1 MKMRITLIVSLF
13 LSLLLANVVLAQQ
26 SYNYE
31 EMTQEQYNA
40 LLAEWQKRLDA
51 AKKGIAEEEAK
62 IEQLKKEYDNLQ
74 AQIDQTW
81 NEIFTLAGQNKEQ
94 YDAYNSKLSQLRD
107 EARAF
112 LNLSPEEIYS
122 KSNELDSLQAKLDK
136 CKQNP
141 FSAMSGPSALINE
154 IQSLIDQAKE
164 KAKTAVP
171 PTYTVMKGDYLWK
184 IAGKDDIY
192 GNPHAWWRIYTSN
205 LDQIKN
211 PDLIYPN
218 QVLAIPRA
226 IGPNEHLVQKGE
238 FLSKIAGYPN
248 VYGDS
253 FKWQKL
259 YEANKSFITDPN
271 LIYPYQVLKI
281 AR

>member
-1 MKMRITLIVSLF
+1 MKIRLLIVLSLF
-13 LSLLLANVVLAQQ
+13 LSLILANVVLAQN

-40 LLAEWQKRLDA
+40 LLSEWQQRLDA

-62 IEQLKKEYDNLQ
+62 IEKLKKEYDALQ
-74 AQIDQTW
+74 AEIDQTW
-81 NEIFTLAGQNKEQ
+81 QDILQIAESN
-94 YDAYNSKLSQLRD
+94 DAAYQAYKGNLEQLRD
-107 EARAF
+107 DVRAF

-122 KSNELDSLQAKLDK
+122 KSDELKALEDRLAELKKD
-136 CKQNP
+136 P
-141 FSAMSGPSALINE
+141 FSSLAEQQKLVNE
-154 IQSLIDQAKE
+154 IESLIAQAKE

-184 IAGKDDIY
+184 IAGKEDIY
-192 GNPHAWWRIYTSN
+192 GNPMAWWRIYTSN

-211 PDLIYPN
+211 PDLIYPD
-218 QVLAIPRA
+218 QVLAIPRVV
-226 IGPNEHLVQKGE
+226 GPNEYLVQKGE

-259 YEANKSFITDPN
+259 YEANKAFISDPN
-271 LIYPYQVLKI
+271 LIYPFQVLKI

>member
-1 MKMRITLIVSLF
+1 MKLRMTLIVSLF
-13 LSLLLANVVLAQQ
+13 LSLIFANVIFAQQ

-40 LLAEWQKRLDA
+40 LMADWQKRLDT

-62 IEQLKKEYDNLQ
+62 IEQLKKEYDSLQ
-74 AQIDQTW
+74 AQIDQNW
-81 NEIFTLAGQNKEQ
+81 QEIFTLAQQNKQLFE
-94 YDAYNSKLSQLRD
+94 AYKSNLSQVRD
-107 EARAF
+107 DARAF

-122 KSNELDSLQAKLDK
+122 KSNEIDSLQAKLNK
-136 CKQNP
+136 FKENS
-141 FSAMSGPSALINE
+141 FSATAENQALVNE

-164 KAKTAVP
+164 KAKTAIP
-171 PTYTVMKGDYLWK
+171 PTYTVLKGDYLWK

-192 GNPHAWWRIYTSN
+192 GNSHAWWRIYTSN

-211 PDLIYPN
+211 PDLIFPN
-218 QVLAIPRA
+218 QNLAIPRA
-226 IGPNEHLVQKGE
+226 VGPNEHLVQKGE

-253 FKWQKL
+253 FKWQKI

-271 LIYPYQVLKI
+271 LIYPFQVLKI

>member
-1 MKMRITLIVSLF
+1 MKIRLAVILSLF
-13 LSLLLANVVLAQQ
+13 LSLVFANVVLAQY

-40 LLAEWQKRLDA
+40 LLAEWQQRLDA

-62 IEQLKKEYDNLQ
+62 IEQLKKEYDALQ
-74 AQIDQTW
+74 AEIDQTW
-81 NEIFTLAGQNKEQ
+81 QEIFQIAESNNA
-94 YDAYNSKLSQLRD
+94 AYNAYKSNLEQLRD
-107 EARAF
+107 EVRAF

-122 KSNELDSLQAKLDK
+122 KFNELNEFEARLEELKKD
-136 CKQNP
+136 P
-141 FSAMSGPSALINE
+141 FSSMTEQQKLIAE
-154 IQSLIDQAKE
+154 IESLIEQAKE

-184 IAGKDDIY
+184 IAGKEDIY
-192 GNPHAWWRIYTSN
+192 GNPMAWWRIYTSN

-218 QVLAIPRA
+218 QVLAIPRVV
-226 IGPNEHLVQKGE
+226 GPNEHLVQKGE
-238 FLSKIAGYPN
+238 FLSKIASYPN

-259 YEANKSFITDPN
+259 YEANKAFISDPN
-271 LIYPYQVLKI
+271 LIYPFQVLKI

>member
-1 MKMRITLIVSLF
+1 MKIRALIIFSLF
-13 LSLLLANVVLAQQ
+13 LSLVFANVALAQY

-40 LLAEWQKRLDA
+40 LLAEWQQRLDA
-51 AKKGIAEEEAK
+51 AKKGIADEEAK
-62 IEQLKKEYDNLQ
+62 IEQLKKEYDALQ
-74 AQIDQTW
+74 AEIDQTW
-81 NEIFTLAGQNKEQ
+81 QDIYQLAESNAEGYQ
-94 YDAYNSKLSQLRD
+94 AYKGELEQLRD
-107 EARAF
+107 DARAF

-122 KSNELDSLQAKLDK
+122 KSNELDALEARLEELKK
-136 CKQNP
+136 NP
-141 FSAMSGPSALINE
+141 FSAMADQQALINE
-154 IQSLIDQAKE
+154 IASLIEQARE

-184 IAGKDDIY
+184 IAGKEDIY
-192 GNPHAWWRIYTSN
+192 GNPMAWWRIYTSN

-218 QVLAIPRA
+218 QVLAIPRVV
-226 IGPNEHLVQKGE
+226 GPNEHLVQKGE
-238 FLSKIAGYPN
+238 YLSKIAGYPN

-259 YEANKSFITDPN
+259 YEANKSFISDPN
-271 LIYPYQVLKI
+271 LIYPFQVLKI

>member
-1 MKMRITLIVSLF
+1 MKIRVLLILGLF
-13 LSLLLANVVLAQQ
+13 LSLVMANVVLAQ

-40 LLAEWQKRLDA
+40 LLTEWQQRLDA
-51 AKKGIAEEEAK
+51 AKKAIAEEEAK
-62 IEQLKKEYDNLQ
+62 IEQLKKEYDALQ
-74 AQIDQTW
+74 AEIDQTW
-81 NEIFTLAGQNKEQ
+81 DEIFKIAEANKA
-94 YDAYNSKLSQLRD
+94 AYEAYKGKVEQLRD
-107 EARAF
+107 EVRAF

-122 KSNELDSLQAKLDK
+122 KSNELNALESKLEELKKD
-136 CKQNP
+136 P
-141 FSAMSGPSALINE
+141 FSAMAEQEAMLNE
-154 IQSLIDQAKE
+154 IASLIEQAKE

-192 GNPHAWWRIYTSN
+192 GNPMAWWRIYTSN

-218 QVLAIPRA
+218 QVLAIPRVV
-226 IGPNEHLVQKGE
+226 GPNEHLVQKGE
-238 FLSKIAGYPN
+238 FLSKIASYPN

-259 YEANKSFITDPN
+259 YEANKSFISDPN
-271 LIYPYQVLKI
+271 LIYPFQVLKI

>member
-1 MKMRITLIVSLF
+1 MKIRVLLILGLF
-13 LSLLLANVVLAQQ
+13 LSLVMANVVLAQ

-40 LLAEWQKRLDA
+40 LLTEWQQRLDA
-51 AKKGIAEEEAK
+51 AKKAIAEEEAK
-62 IEQLKKEYDNLQ
+62 IEQLKKEYDALQ
-74 AQIDQTW
+74 AEIDKTW
-81 NEIFTLAGQNKEQ
+81 DEIYKIAEANKAAYE
-94 YDAYNSKLSQLRD
+94 AYNGKVEQLRD
-107 EARAF
+107 EVRAF

-122 KSNELDSLQAKLDK
+122 KSNELNALESKLEELKKD
-136 CKQNP
+136 P
-141 FSAMSGPSALINE
+141 FSAMAEQEAMLNE
-154 IQSLIDQAKE
+154 IASLIEQAKE

-192 GNPHAWWRIYTSN
+192 GNPMAWWRIYTSN

-218 QVLAIPRA
+218 QVLAIPRVV
-226 IGPNEHLVQKGE
+226 GPNEHLVQKGE
-238 FLSKIAGYPN
+238 FLSKIASYPN

-259 YEANKSFITDPN
+259 YEANKSFISDPN
-271 LIYPYQVLKI
+271 LIYPFQVLKI

>member
-1 MKMRITLIVSLF
+1 MKIRLAVILSLF
-13 LSLLLANVVLAQQ
+13 LSLVFANVVLAQY

-40 LLAEWQKRLDA
+40 LLAEWQQRLDA

-62 IEQLKKEYDNLQ
+62 IEQLKKEYDALQ
-74 AQIDQTW
+74 AEIDQTW
-81 NEIFTLAGQNKEQ
+81 QEIFQIAESNNA
-94 YDAYNSKLSQLRD
+94 AYNAYKGNLEQLRD
-107 EARAF
+107 EVRAF

-122 KSNELDSLQAKLDK
+122 KSNELNELEARLEELKKD
-136 CKQNP
+136 P
-141 FSAMSGPSALINE
+141 FSSMAEQQKLIAE
-154 IQSLIDQAKE
+154 IESLIEQAKE

-184 IAGKDDIY
+184 IAGKEDIY
-192 GNPHAWWRIYTSN
+192 GNPMAWWRIYTSN

-218 QVLAIPRA
+218 QVLAIPRVV
-226 IGPNEHLVQKGE
+226 GPNEHLVQKGE
-238 FLSKIAGYPN
+238 FLSKIASYPN

-259 YEANKSFITDPN
+259 YEANKAFISDPN
-271 LIYPYQVLKI
+271 LIYPFQVLKI

>member
-1 MKMRITLIVSLF
+1 MKLRITLIVSLF
-13 LSLLLANVVLAQQ
+13 LSLVLTNMALAQQ
-26 SYNYE
+26 SYNYK

-40 LLAEWQKRLDA
+40 LLTQWQKRLDT
-51 AKKGIAEEEAK
+51 AKKGITDEEAK

-74 AQIDQTW
+74 TQVDQTW
-81 NEIFTLAGQNKEQ
+81 NDIFTLAQQNKQQ
-94 YDAYNSKLSQLRD
+94 YDSYKSNLSQLRD
-107 EARAF
+107 DARAF

-122 KSNELDSLQAKLDK
+122 KSNELDSLQAKLDNFK
-136 CKQNP
+136 KNA
-141 FSAMSGPSALINE
+141 FSATAEDDALVNE

-171 PTYTVMKGDYLWK
+171 PTYTVLRGDYLWK
-184 IAGKDDIY
+184 IAGSNDIY
-192 GNPHAWWRIYTSN
+192 GNPNAWWRIYTSN

-211 PDLIYPN
+211 PDLIYPK
-218 QVLAIPRA
+218 QILAIPRA
-226 IGPNEHLVQKGE
+226 VSPNEHLVQKGE

-271 LIYPYQVLKI
+271 LIYPFQVLKI

>member
-1 MKMRITLIVSLF
+1 MKIKLLLIVSLF
-13 LSLLLANVVLAQQ
+13 LSLVFANALLAQ

-40 LLAEWQKRLDA
+40 LLAEWQQRLDA

-62 IEQLKKEYDNLQ
+62 IEQLKKEYDNLV

-81 NEIFTLAGQNKEQ
+81 QEIYQLNASNKEAFDQ
-94 YDAYNSKLSQLRD
+94 YQGGLTQLKDDARSL
-107 EARAF
+107 
-112 LNLSPEEIYS
+112 LNLSPEELYS
-122 KSNELDSLQAKLDK
+122 RSNEIDDLQAKLEELK
-136 CKQNP
+136 KNA
-141 FSAMSGPSALINE
+141 FSATADNQRLINE
-154 IQSLIDQAKE
+154 IQSLLDQARE

-184 IAGKDDIY
+184 IAAKEDIY
-192 GNPHAWWRIYTSN
+192 GNPYAWMRIYTSN
-205 LDQIKN
+205 LDQIKD

-226 IGPNEHLVQKGE
+226 VGPNEHLVQKGE

-248 VYGDS
+248 VYGDP

-259 YEANKSFITDPN
+259 YEANKSFISDPN
-271 LIYPYQVLKI
+271 LIYPFQVLKI

>member
-1 MKMRITLIVSLF
+1 MKIRLALILSLF
-13 LSLLLANVVLAQQ
+13 LSLIFANVVLAQA

-40 LLAEWQKRLDA
+40 LLAEWQQRLDA
-51 AKKGIAEEEAK
+51 AKQGIADEEAK
-62 IEQLKKEYDNLQ
+62 IEQLKKEHDALQ
-74 AQIDQTW
+74 AEIDQTW
-81 NEIFTLAGQNKEQ
+81 QDIYQVAESNNEGYN
-94 YDAYNSKLSQLRD
+94 AYNSDLDQLRND
-107 EARAF
+107 ARAF
-112 LNLSPEEIYS
+112 LNMSPEEIYS
-122 KSNELDSLQAKLDK
+122 KSNELNDLEARLAELKK
-136 CKQNP
+136 NP
-141 FSAMSGPSALINE
+141 FSAMSDQQKMISE
-154 IQSLIDQAKE
+154 IESLIEQAKE

-192 GNPHAWWRIYTSN
+192 GNPMAWWRIYTSN

-218 QVLAIPRA
+218 QVLAIPRVV
-226 IGPNEHLVQKGE
+226 GPNEHLVQKGE
-238 FLSKIAGYPN
+238 FLSKIASYPN

-253 FKWQKL
+253 FKWQRL
-259 YEANKSFITDPN
+259 YEANKAFISDPN
-271 LIYPYQVLKI
+271 LIYPFQVLKI

>member
-1 MKMRITLIVSLF
+1 MKLRLILIVSLF
-13 LSLLLANVVLAQQ
+13 LSFTLANVIFAQQ

-40 LLAEWQKRLDA
+40 LLTEWQQRLDT
-51 AKKGIAEEEAK
+51 AKKGIADEEAK

-81 NEIFTLAGQNKEQ
+81 DEIFKLAESNKNA
-94 YDAYNSKLSQLRD
+94 YDSFSGNLNQLRND
-107 EARAF
+107 VRAF

-122 KSNELDSLQAKLDK
+122 RSNELEELQAKLDEVK
-136 CKQNP
+136 KDP
-141 FSAMSGPSALINE
+141 FSATAENAKLIAE
-154 IQSLIDQAKE
+154 IQSLVDQARE

-184 IAGKDDIY
+184 IAAKDDIY
-192 GNPHAWWRIYTSN
+192 GNPYAWMRIYTSN
-205 LDQIKN
+205 LDQIKD

-218 QVLAIPRA
+218 QALAIPRA
-226 IGPNEHLVQKGE
+226 VGPNEYLVQKGE

-259 YEANKSFITDPN
+259 YESNKSFISDPN
-271 LIYPYQVLKI
+271 MIYPFQVLKI

>member
-1 MKMRITLIVSLF
+1 MKIRLAVILSLF
-13 LSLLLANVVLAQQ
+13 LSLVFANVVLAQY

-40 LLAEWQKRLDA
+40 LLAEWQQRLDA

-62 IEQLKKEYDNLQ
+62 IEQLKKEYDALQ
-74 AQIDQTW
+74 AEIDQTW
-81 NEIFTLAGQNKEQ
+81 QEIFQIAESNNA
-94 YDAYNSKLSQLRD
+94 AYNAYKSNLEQLRD
-107 EARAF
+107 EVRAF

-122 KSNELDSLQAKLDK
+122 KSNELNELEARLEELKKD
-136 CKQNP
+136 P
-141 FSAMSGPSALINE
+141 FSSMAEQQKLIAE
-154 IQSLIDQAKE
+154 IESLIEQAKE

-184 IAGKDDIY
+184 IAGKEDIY
-192 GNPHAWWRIYTSN
+192 GNPMAWWRIYTSN

-218 QVLAIPRA
+218 QVLAIPRVV
-226 IGPNEHLVQKGE
+226 GPNEHLVQKGE
-238 FLSKIAGYPN
+238 FLSKIASYPN

-259 YEANKSFITDPN
+259 YEANKAFISDPN
-271 LIYPYQVLKI
+271 LIYPFQVLKI

>member
-1 MKMRITLIVSLF
+1 MKIRLAVILSLF
-13 LSLLLANVVLAQQ
+13 LSLVFANVVLAQY

-40 LLAEWQKRLDA
+40 LLAEWQQRLDT

-62 IEQLKKEYDNLQ
+62 IEQLKKEYDALQ
-74 AQIDQTW
+74 AEIDQTW
-81 NEIFTLAGQNKEQ
+81 QEIFQIAESNNA
-94 YDAYNSKLSQLRD
+94 AYNAYKGNLEQLRD
-107 EARAF
+107 EVRAF

-122 KSNELDSLQAKLDK
+122 KSNELNELEARLEELKKD
-136 CKQNP
+136 P
-141 FSAMSGPSALINE
+141 FSSMAEQQKLIAE
-154 IQSLIDQAKE
+154 IESLIEQAKE

-184 IAGKDDIY
+184 IAGKEDIY
-192 GNPHAWWRIYTSN
+192 GNPMAWWRIYTSN

-218 QVLAIPRA
+218 QVLAIPRVV
-226 IGPNEHLVQKGE
+226 GPNEHLVQKGE
-238 FLSKIAGYPN
+238 FLSKIASYPN

-259 YEANKSFITDPN
+259 YEANKAFISDPN
-271 LIYPYQVLKI
+271 LIYPFQVLKI

>member
-1 MKMRITLIVSLF
+1 MKIRLAVILSLF
-13 LSLLLANVVLAQQ
+13 LSLILANVVLAQY

-40 LLAEWQKRLDA
+40 LLAEWQQRLDA
-51 AKKGIAEEEAK
+51 AKKGIADEEAK
-62 IEQLKKEYDNLQ
+62 IEQLKKEYDALQ
-74 AQIDQTW
+74 AEIDKTW
-81 NEIFTLAGQNKEQ
+81 QEIFQIAESNNA
-94 YDAYNSKLSQLRD
+94 AYNAYKANLDQLRGD
-107 EARAF
+107 VRSF

-122 KSNELDSLQAKLDK
+122 KSDELNGLEARLEELKKD
-136 CKQNP
+136 P
-141 FSAMSGPSALINE
+141 FSSMAEQQSAIAE
-154 IQSLIDQAKE
+154 IESLIEQAKE

-192 GNPHAWWRIYTSN
+192 GNPMAWWRIYTSN

-218 QVLAIPRA
+218 QVLAIPRVV
-226 IGPNEHLVQKGE
+226 GPNEHLVQKGE
-238 FLSKIAGYPN
+238 FLSKIASYPN

-259 YEANKSFITDPN
+259 YEANKAFISDPN
-271 LIYPYQVLKI
+271 LIYPFQVLKI

>member
-1 MKMRITLIVSLF
+1 MKIRLAVILSLF
-13 LSLLLANVVLAQQ
+13 LSLVFANVVLAQY

-40 LLAEWQKRLDA
+40 LLAEWQQRLDT

-62 IEQLKKEYDNLQ
+62 IEQLKKEYDALQ
-74 AQIDQTW
+74 AEIDQTW
-81 NEIFTLAGQNKEQ
+81 QEIFQIAESNNA
-94 YDAYNSKLSQLRD
+94 AYNAYKGNLEQLRD
-107 EARAF
+107 EVRAF

-122 KSNELDSLQAKLDK
+122 KSNELNELEARLEELKKD
-136 CKQNP
+136 P
-141 FSAMSGPSALINE
+141 FSSMTEQQKLIAE
-154 IQSLIDQAKE
+154 IESLIEQAKE

-184 IAGKDDIY
+184 IAGKEDIY
-192 GNPHAWWRIYTSN
+192 SNPMAWWRIYTSN

-218 QVLAIPRA
+218 QVLAIPRVV
-226 IGPNEHLVQKGE
+226 GPNEHLVQKGE
-238 FLSKIAGYPN
+238 FLSKIASYPN

-253 FKWQKL
+253 FK
-259 YEANKSFITDPN
+259 
-271 LIYPYQVLKI
+271 
-281 AR
+281 

>member
-1 MKMRITLIVSLF
+1 MKIRLAVILSLF
-13 LSLLLANVVLAQQ
+13 LSLMFANVVLAQY

-40 LLAEWQKRLDA
+40 LLAEWQQRLDA
-51 AKKGIAEEEAK
+51 AKKAIAEEEAK
-62 IEQLKKEYDNLQ
+62 IEQLKKEYDALQ
-74 AQIDQTW
+74 AEIDQTW
-81 NEIFTLAGQNKEQ
+81 QEILQIAESNNA
-94 YDAYNSKLSQLRD
+94 AYNAYKGNLEQLRD
-107 EARAF
+107 DVRAF

-122 KSNELDSLQAKLDK
+122 KSNELNELEARLEELKKD
-136 CKQNP
+136 P
-141 FSAMSGPSALINE
+141 FSSMAEQQKLIAE
-154 IQSLIDQAKE
+154 IESLIEQAKE

-184 IAGKDDIY
+184 IAGKEDIY
-192 GNPHAWWRIYTSN
+192 GNPMAWWRIYTSN

-218 QVLAIPRA
+218 QVLAIPRVV
-226 IGPNEHLVQKGE
+226 GPNEHLVQKGE
-238 FLSKIAGYPN
+238 FLSKIASYPN

-259 YEANKSFITDPN
+259 YEANKAFISDPN
-271 LIYPYQVLKI
+271 LIYPFQVLKI